1 MDGSRGRGLLHLHG
15 RELDVL
21 AHVGRGGAART
32 AAGLY
37 PGLDELLVRVR
48 VRVSVSVRVTLT
60 LTLTLTCCC
69 AMAST
74 VSMLAWSGRWLGL
87 GLG

>member
-1 MDGSRGRGLLHLHG
+1 MDGSRGRGPLHLHG

-32 AAGLY
+32 APGLY

-48 VRVSVSVRVTLT
+48 VWVWVWVRVRVRVRVSVGSP
-60 LTLTLTCCC
+60 
-69 AMAST
+69 
-74 VSMLAWSGRWLGL
+74 
-87 GLG
+87 

>member
-21 AHVGRGGAART
+21 THVGRGGAART
-32 AAGLY
+32 PAGLY

-48 VRVSVSVRVTLT
+48 VRVRVSVRV
-60 LTLTLTCCC
+60 
-69 AMAST
+69 
-74 VSMLAWSGRWLGL
+74 
-87 GLG
+87 